1 LQDRPAAR
9 AAQEQAAEQVARLFG
24 AVLGFLPPVGQAEV
38 ARLSPTPI
46 LLEAI
51 RLGRASCRRSR
62 AEQQRPAQAP
72 RAYGTTDLSG
82 PTAARVEVPLEL
94 QARPGKAATA
104 DRVREAQAEAEG
116 SPVVL
121 LAAVAT
127 D

>member
-1 LQDRPAAR
+1 
-9 AAQEQAAEQVARLFG
+9 
-24 AVLGFLPPVGQAEV
+24 
-38 ARLSPTPI
+38 
-46 LLEAI
+46 LLEAP
-51 RLGRASCRRSR
+51 RPEQASCRHSQ
-62 AEQQRPAQAP
+62 AEQQQQAQA
-72 RAYGTTDLSG
+72 RKVCDTTDLSG